1 MTPFDRK
8 AALAILNN
16 AETRLTARAYVREI
30 ADQLQLPVSDAR
42 TVLKTL
48 VNNRDV
54 GYQEI
59 YGTTCVIES
68 LQKPVQITDHFVL
81 IPPDIPCDSLPAGG
95 HAVRLAPGISFG
107 SGHHPTTRLCLAA
120 LEHLFYRIRPGTSV
134 LQIPGADIGTGSGVL
149 AIAMCLAGVSSCLA
163 YDTDPNAVS
172 EAGKN
177 AGLNALSH
185 RISVLD
191 QPLPA
196 DGPMLGIITANLRAP
211 TLETLAPVF
220 RDRLAPEGFLVLS
233 GIRSWET
240 LDLKDSFSRY
250 GMQPVW
256 EKTDKDWT
264 GLILAAH

>member
-1 MTPFDRK
+1 
-8 AALAILNN
+8 
-16 AETRLTARAYVREI
+16 
-30 ADQLQLPVSDAR
+30 
-42 TVLKTL
+42 
-48 VNNRDV
+48 
-54 GYQEI
+54 
-59 YGTTCVIES
+59 
-68 LQKPVQITDHFVL
+68 
-81 IPPDIPCDSLPAGG
+81 
-95 HAVRLAPGISFG
+95 
-107 SGHHPTTRLCLAA
+107 
-120 LEHLFYRIRPGTSV
+120 
-134 LQIPGADIGTGSGVL
+134 
-149 AIAMCLAGVSSCLA
+149 MCLAGVSSCLA